1 VLVVTALLRCGDPGN
16 MPPARAPRQRA
27 PARGRTGAAPPRGP
41 WGPRVSWAMQNFG
54 WASILPPVV
63 AIALAIR
70 TRQVFVSLGLFI
82 WLGWTIMSGWNPL
95 TGLVRSVEVFLASV
109 TDADNARVLMFSAL
123 IGAMITYT
131 QASGGMEGFVRWA
144 EGRGFAGSR
153 RKTSLFT
160 ILVSML
166 VFLESNFGLLVA
178 GSVARPLFDRARIS
192 REKLAYLID
201 ATCSPKC
208 ILIPLNAWGAYVIG
222 LLIAQGVASPVPL
235 LVAALPLNFYA
246 ILAILLAVV
255 VAVTGRDL
263 GPMRE
268 AERRVREEGLLLREG
283 AKPMVSEEVAAAA
296 ARPGLPRRALN
307 MVVPIAVMVATVP
320 VVLWMTGDGDVMAG
334 SGSTAVLW
342 GVITGL
348 LVAAVSYRAQGLMT
362 LEELSDNAM
371 RGIQGLVPL
380 VLVLSLA
387 FAIGATTRALGTGV
401 FVAQAAQ
408 ATLPLWT
415 VPAVIFLLACFIA
428 FSTGTS
434 WGTFAIMIPIVMPM
448 VEILDLHPA
457 LALAAALGG
466 GIFGDH
472 CSPIS
477 DSTIVASMAS
487 ATDHI
492 DHVRTQL
499 PYALIAAGGALVLFL
514 AGGVLL

>member
-1 VLVVTALLRCGDPGN
+1 
-16 MPPARAPRQRA
+16 MP
-27 PARGRTGAAPPRGP
+27 
-41 WGPRVSWAMQNFG
+41 NYG
-54 WASILPPVV
+54 WFSILPPVI

-70 TRQVFVSLGLFI
+70 TKQVYLSLGLFV
-82 WLGWTIMSGWNPL
+82 WLGWTIMSDWNPVV
-95 TGLVRSVEVFLASV
+95 GLVRSVDVFLKSV
-109 TDADNARVLMFSAL
+109 TDPDNARVLMFSAL
-123 IGAMITYT
+123 IGAMITFT
-131 QASGGMEGFVRWA
+131 QASGGMDGFVRWA
-144 EGRGFAGSR
+144 ETKGFATSR
-153 RKTSLFT
+153 RKVSLFT
-160 ILVSML
+160 ILVSMM

-178 GSVARPLFDRARIS
+178 GSVARPLFDKARIS
-192 REKLAYLID
+192 REKLSYLID

-222 LLIAQGVASPVPL
+222 LLVAQGVSQPVPL

-246 ILAILLAVV
+246 VLAVLVAVV
-255 VAVTGRDL
+255 VAITGWDV

-268 AERRVREEGLLLREG
+268 AERRVREEGKVLRDG
-283 AKPMVSEEVAAAA
+283 AKPMVSADVAAAQ
-296 ARPGLPRRALN
+296 PPPEVPRRALN
-307 MVVPIAVMVATVP
+307 MVVPIGVMVATVP
-320 VVLWMTGDGDVMAG
+320 IVLWVTGDGDIMAG
-334 SGSTAVLW
+334 SGSAAVLW
-342 GVITGL
+342 GVIVGL
-348 LVAAVSYRAQGLMT
+348 LVAAVAYRAQGIMT
-362 LEELSDNAM
+362 LEDLSENAIK
-371 RGIQGLVPL
+371 GIQGLVPL
-380 VLVLSLA
+380 VIVLSLA

-408 ATLPLWT
+408 ATLPMWT

-434 WGTFAIMIPIVMPM
+434 WGTFAIMIPIVIPM

-457 LALAAALGG
+457 LMLAAALGG

-499 PYALIAAGGALVLFL
+499 PYALMTAGGAFVLFL
-514 AGGVLL
+514 AFGAVL